1 MSDKMNIDELKA
13 MIASEIKNI
22 GLHSVLGSDAV
33 ESIKNKVMKV
43 YKHEKAVNEMPEII
57 PESNTPE
64 MLGAIENVELS
75 GTNTNVKVP
84 INNFDSTIQPG
95 QNIDAGTTGN
105 IPAYTP
111 ELPEFM
117 NSIEP
122 GKVIIFSQNELSEG
136 GENLSN
142 KPLRTFSN
150 PDEKKSMHDLWMENG
165 KRKAEVYMVKL
176 EKIGDLEFNYAN
188 GTTQFIEKRF
198 DPNFE
203 AQAKYKENPY
213 MADNAGP
220 AAPGTLDMNGQPHI
234 MNQIATSVDLEKVVS
249 DLVLKLLKDKLMTN
263 TTQAVNADE
272 FNSDTM
278 LPKQSSG
285 VPMYPTGAINPG
297 TVSEVFS
304 LKMVNLI
311 DDFNKV
317 DTPERLKEAI
327 EKNDKNFL
335 INENEEVQEWQ
346 IEGNSYFTPVNK
358 ISTRKCYIKN

>member
-1 MSDKMNIDELKA
+1 MSNRMNIDELKA
-13 MIASEIKNI
+13 MIANEIKSI

-33 ESIKNKVMKV
+33 ENIKNKVMKV

-57 PESNTPE
+57 PEANFPTAAEIDGEAPVINTSMIDVSTPPVS
-64 MLGAIENVELS
+64 APVV
-75 GTNTNVKVP
+75 NTNV
-84 INNFDSTIQPG
+84 DS
-95 QNIDAGTTGN
+95 GTSGN

-117 NSIEP
+117 NNIEP

-165 KRKAEVYMVKL
+165 KRKAEVYMVNL

-188 GTTQFIEKRF
+188 GTTQFVEKRF

-203 AQAKYKENPY
+203 LQAKYKENPY

-220 AAPGTLDMNGQPHI
+220 ATPGILDMNGQPNI

-249 DLVLKLLKDKLMTN
+249 ELVLKILRDQLMTN
-263 TTQAVNADE
+263 NTKAVNDI
-272 FNSDTM
+272 
-278 LPKQSSG
+278 PSSQ
-285 VPMYPTGAINPG
+285 VPERGMGAINPNDPNRPTDNG
-297 TVSEVFS
+297 GRYIAEKFE

-317 DTPERLKEAI
+317 DTPEKLKEAI

-346 IEGNSYFTPVNK
+346 IEGNSYFVPVNK